1 MRLKMEKLIEKWWAF
16 GRRQNLVVRI
26 FLALFT
32 MLVVLILLPVI
43 LLVVIG
49 ESFFEDHNCF

>member
-1 MRLKMEKLIEKWWAF
+1 MEKLIEKWWAF